1 MRVAIVSPYSWSVPG
16 GVNTHVSDLADHLR
30 RRGHEVRI
38 LGVSEGAAPAGV
50 VRVGRTTPIPINSG
64 VARVAV
70 SPTIASRVRVSLR
83 RAQPDVIHIHEPFV
97 STVTV
102 AAVLASKAP
111 LVATF
116 HSGAET
122 GAYQALRAALR
133 PLWERIDT
141 KIAVSNAARGLV
153 EEAFGPGARIVPN
166 GVDTEVFSA
175 VPPEPPDPS
184 VLFFG
189 RLEKRKGA
197 QTVARAWPAVASA
210 LPEARLTLAGDGALR
225 EELEEALGEHR
236 VSFPGP
242 FDRTGLLQH
251 LGNHQVACL
260 PAIGGES
267 FGITLVEAMAAKRA
281 VVATA
286 VAGYTSVI
294 RHDPEGLLV
303 PPDDPQALATALI
316 SVLSDDARRRELA
329 EGGFQRA
336 QRFGWTRVT
345 SEIEEA
351 YADAVRRAER
361 VG

>member
-1 MRVAIVSPYSWSVPG
+1 MRVVIVSPYSWSVPG
-16 GVNTHVSDLADHLR
+16 GVNTHVSDLSEHLR

-38 LGVSEGAAPAGV
+38 MGVSEGAAPSGV

-70 SPTIASRVRVSLR
+70 SPTIASRVRVALR
-83 RAQPDVIHIHEPFV
+83 RTQPDVVHIHEPFV

-102 AAVLASKAP
+102 AAVLATKAP

-133 PLWERIDT
+133 PLWDRIDV

-153 EEAFGPGARIVPN
+153 EETFGPGARIVPN
-166 GVDTEVFSA
+166 GVDTEIFAA
-175 VPPEPPDPS
+175 VPPEPADPS

-197 QTVARAWPAVASA
+197 QTVALAWPKVAAAV
-210 LPEARLTLAGDGALR
+210 PEARLTLAGDGALK
-225 EELEEALGEHR
+225 EDLEESLEGYR

-242 FDRTGLLQH
+242 FDRTGLLEH

-267 FGITLVEAMAAKRA
+267 FGITLVEAMAGKRA

-294 RHDPEGLLV
+294 RQEPEGLLV
-303 PPDDPQALATALI
+303 PPDDPDALADALI
-316 SVLSDDARRRELA
+316 SVLQDPDKRRNLA
-329 EGGFQRA
+329 EGGQQRA
-336 QRFGWTRVT
+336 KRFGWTRVT
-345 SEIEEA
+345 GEIEEA
-351 YADAVRRAER
+351 YADAVRHTER